1 MKKGGLR
8 HTTRVPHF
16 SRSLREVGISVTT
29 RAFTFS
35 PANTAHVTFGA
46 RIGQSSLPFLRPL
59 SNNTSQ
65 SHWVA
70 LRRLGGGPAAQYAAE
85 LRSPRAAVPTY
96 THGSSNRTIRPDPAP
111 AGH

>member
-70 LRRLGGGPAAQYAAE
+70 LRRLGGGPGSTVRCRTALAEGGCPHIYAWQLE
-85 LRSPRAAVPTY
+85 PHNP
-96 THGSSNRTIRPDPAP
+96 P
-111 AGH
+111 